1 MEMYGCFNAQN
12 KWLSILFL
20 ARIEQVVICTSKH
33 FSNESFTERLHRLH
47 LNGFTWAE
55 GIGTETTFFL
65 SNICKDFLNV

>member
-1 MEMYGCFNAQN
+1 MEKYCCFNAQN

-33 FSNESFTERLHRLH
+33 FSNESFTIRLHRLH

-55 GIGTETTFFL
+55 GIGTETTFSFQ
-65 SNICKDFLNV
+65 IIVKIF